1 MNRKILLAAPAAL
14 LIAAG
19 ASHAQRTST
28 DLQASPTT
36 MNSGSGASM
45 RVVTG
50 GPNATVSCQSGE
62 LVVNAQCYI
71 PNGNQLSVLHEYNAD
86 QRMGGAASNGRV
98 NYTIIRNGSTES
110 AKCNVTQ
117 GQNTGV
123 DTLNANIRAICMAP

>member
-36 MNSGSGASM
+36 MNSGSGASI

-62 LVVNAQCYI
+62 LAINAQCYI
-71 PNGNQLSVLHEYNAD
+71 PNGNELRVLQDYEGD
-86 QRMGGAASNGRV
+86 QRFVTSGNARV
-98 NYTIIRNGSTES
+98 GYTVIRNGNTES
-110 AKCNVTQ
+110 VTCNVPP
-117 GQNTGV
+117 GQNQGV
-123 DTLNANIRAICMAP
+123 ETFDARIRAICMAP